1 MNRIKTT
8 SPFPPWLDD
17 FFKLMEKENDN
28 DTTKDKET
36 PKSA

>member
-1 MNRIKTT
+1 MSLTTT

-28 DTTKDKET
+28 DTPKDKEASE
-36 PKSA
+36 SA